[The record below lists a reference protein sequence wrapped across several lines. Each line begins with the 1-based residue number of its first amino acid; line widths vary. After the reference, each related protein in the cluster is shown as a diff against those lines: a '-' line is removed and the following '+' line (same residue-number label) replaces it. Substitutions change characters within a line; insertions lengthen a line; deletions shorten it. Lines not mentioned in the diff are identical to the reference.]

1 MPLDYFNTNVNGS
14 MNIFNAMIKYDCR
27 YFIFS
32 STASIYGNNK
42 YCSDLHLI
50 KEKLNFLKR
59 VDNFSKLLLY
69 KFFI

>member
-1 MPLDYFNTNVNGS
+1 MDYFNTNVNGS

-42 YCSDLHLI
+42 YCSETD
-50 KEKLNFLKR
+50 KN
-59 VDNFSKLLLY
+59 DP
-69 KFFI
+69 